1 MTRSLQP
8 NARPTPQRPHKYHAR
23 RTYYQGEAYPSRGEA
38 AYARHL
44 DLLKAAGT
52 IHDWR
57 RGREWVLLDAPRRR
71 DRIVYVP
78 DFEVWP
84 TPEQFEL
91 REFKG
96 AMTPSFRLKAKLFK
110 ARYPDVPLVV
120 VWADG
125 SEVRL

>member
-1 MTRSLQP
+1 M
-8 NARPTPQRPHKYHAR
+8 
-23 RTYYQGEAYPSRGEA
+23 
-38 AYARHL
+38 
-44 DLLKAAGT
+44 
-52 IHDWR
+52 
-57 RGREWVLLDAPRRR
+57 LLDAPRRR

-96 AMTPSFRLKAKLFK
+96 AMTRGFRLKAKLFR

-125 SEVRL
+125 TEVRL